1 MAGVDSNRPLQL
13 AFVDLSLQPAHPL
26 SFGVEHR
33 DLVLHLD
40 QRQAGHSLSQQ
51 LIEHCLEL
59 ADDRIEHFGSFA
71 QVRGRLLG
79 GEVVHEHQARGEVRV
94 FLARLAQELAER
106 RGQNLATAVGELV
119 DRSLRPLAL
128 LLALD
133 GEDPAVALQHFD
145 RVVERAEVQAD
156 ELVVMTR
163 AHLGGHLIWMH
174 RLLVQQL
181 QDRKGEWREEL
192 GLELGL
198 GHIPN
203 GVYET
208 GYTLPST
215 QPSIV
220 VADGPWSYAMDRDYP
235 IAQLRA
241 WTGSSSKAWCSAA
254 STASAMPNECARSDS
269 RSTLSSRL
277 TSFEPRGRIRSR
289 TRSTT
294 GACGQSRKR

>member
-40 QRQAGHSLSQQ
+40 QRQAGHALSQQ
-51 LIEHCLEL
+51 LIENYLKL

-79 GEVVHEHQARGEVRV
+79 GEVVHEHQARSEVRV

-119 DRSLRPLAL
+119 DRSLRPLTL

-133 GEDPAVALQHFD
+133 REDPAVALQHLD

-156 ELVVMTR
+156 ELVVMTG
-163 AHLGGHLIWMH
+163 AHLGGHLVGMH
-174 RLLVQQL
+174 GLLVQQL
-181 QDRKGEWREEL
+181 KDREGEWRQEL

-198 GHIPN
+198 WHIPN
-203 GVYET
+203 GVYDF

-215 QPSIV
+215 
-220 VADGPWSYAMDRDYP
+220 
-235 IAQLRA
+235 
-241 WTGSSSKAWCSAA
+241 
-254 STASAMPNECARSDS
+254 
-269 RSTLSSRL
+269 
-277 TSFEPRGRIRSR
+277 RSR
-289 TRSTT
+289 ASSWLTARGAARWTVTT
-294 GACGQSRKR
+294 PSHNYERGPDRPRRHGVQRQARRQRCRTSALAAIHGRR

>member
-13 AFVDLSLQPAHPL
+13 AFVDLSLQPTHPL

-40 QRQAGHSLSQQ
+40 QRQAGHALSQQ
-51 LIEHCLEL
+51 LLEHCLEL
-59 ADDRIEHFGSFA
+59 ADDRIEHFGSFV

-79 GEVVHEHQARGEVRV
+79 GEVLHEHQARGEVRV
-94 FLARLAQELAER
+94 FLARLAQELAESGR
-106 RGQNLATAVGELV
+106 QNLATALGELV

-133 GEDPAVALQHFD
+133 GEYPAVALQHLD

-181 QDRKGEWREEL
+181 QDRKSEWREEL
-192 GLELGL
+192 GLELG
-198 GHIPN
+198 GHILSR
-203 GVYET
+203 VYEL
-208 GYTLPST
+208 GYTPSST
-215 QPSIV
+215 RKRASPPLATAGLAKGVTTVDACPGRSRPARDERPAGRRSQPRLRPA
-220 VADGPWSYAMDRDYP
+220 ADHLFC
-235 IAQLRA
+235 AQLHA
-241 WTGSSSKAWCSAA
+241 L
-254 STASAMPNECARSDS
+254 TA
-269 RSTLSSRL
+269 T
-277 TSFEPRGRIRSR
+277 
-289 TRSTT
+289 
-294 GACGQSRKR
+294 

>member
-51 LIEHCLEL
+51 LIEHCLER
-59 ADDRIEHFGSFA
+59 ADD
-71 QVRGRLLG
+71 
-79 GEVVHEHQARGEVRV
+79 
-94 FLARLAQELAER
+94 
-106 RGQNLATAVGELV
+106 
-119 DRSLRPLAL
+119 
-128 LLALD
+128 
-133 GEDPAVALQHFD
+133 
-145 RVVERAEVQAD
+145 QAD

-220 VADGPWSYAMDRDYP
+220 VADGPWSYAMD
-235 IAQLRA
+235 
-241 WTGSSSKAWCSAA
+241 
-254 STASAMPNECARSDS
+254 
-269 RSTLSSRL
+269 
-277 TSFEPRGRIRSR
+277 
-289 TRSTT
+289 
-294 GACGQSRKR
+294 